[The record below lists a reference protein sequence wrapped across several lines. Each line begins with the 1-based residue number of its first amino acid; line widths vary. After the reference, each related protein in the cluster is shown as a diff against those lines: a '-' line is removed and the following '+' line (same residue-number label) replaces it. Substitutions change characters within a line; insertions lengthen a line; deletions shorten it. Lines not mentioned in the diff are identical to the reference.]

1 MSTPKIEDYYISPME
16 LVGLTTHFRGAME
29 PDADYDVVIPALWQ
43 RLDDQVAAGRIL
55 GDRRFGLITVND
67 VPGVMRY
74 DACIL
79 PTGGDTSAL
88 SSVSFPGGR
97 YVCVEHE
104 GTLEAL
110 ADTVRWFYGEY
121 LLTAPYELI
130 YGAHVEMYD
139 QRFTHDATSVM
150 TVGAPYRFSR
160 S

>member
-1 MSTPKIEDYYISPME
+1 MLTPKIEDYYLAPTE

-29 PDADYDVVIPALWQ
+29 PDADYDVVIPSLWQ
-43 RLDDQVAAGRIL
+43 QLDDVVVAGSVL
-55 GDRRFGLITVND
+55 GDRRYGLITVTD
-67 VPGVMRY
+67 VPGLMRY

-79 PTGGDTSAL
+79 ATGGDTSAL
-88 SSVSFPGGR
+88 SAVSFPGGR
-97 YVCVEHE
+97 YVCVEHQ
-104 GTLEAL
+104 GSLETL

-130 YGAHVEMYD
+130 DGAHVEMYD
-139 QRFTHDATSVM
+139 QRFKHDATSVM